1 VKVALRIR
9 PQQSTQYGRIT
20 RRLAEPELRA
30 SPAAAHLEEI
40 RTVEL
45 GGQPYVLAS
54 VRDGTSLGRIVPG
67 LSRLGACSELFE
79 HFERIGDVEGPLLR
93 PLARDFVPHVP
104 VEMAEA
110 RRYKGKTS
118 DVFSHV
124 LLNLALFAGAFAE
137 ERRARVLDPLC
148 GGGTTL
154 FLALAHGHDAL
165 GIDNQRSD
173 VDGTAGFARGY
184 FKEERISFA
193 EVKERTV
200 AGGTRWRFEA
210 GTRTDRRLLVLVA
223 GDARDAAGHLH
234 GVPGGA
240 RVHAIAGDLPYGIQ
254 HDGEVTALLRE
265 ALPAWAELL
274 LPGGAVALA
283 WNATR
288 LSRARVTDLVAAS
301 GLEVRDD
308 GPYADLSHQVDRV
321 IKQRDVVVAVRPA
334 PTT

>member
-1 VKVALRIR
+1 VKLALRIR
-9 PQQSTQYGRIT
+9 PQQSTQYGQLT

-30 SPAAAHLEEI
+30 SPAAELLEEI
-40 RTVEL
+40 RTEEL
-45 GGQPYVLAS
+45 GGQPYVVATLRADAS
-54 VRDGTSLGRIVPG
+54 LDAVVPV

-79 HFERIGDVEGPLLR
+79 HFDRAGEVEGPLLR
-93 PLARDFVPHVP
+93 PLARTFVPHVP

-124 LLNLALFAGAFAE
+124 LLNLALFAGDFATQA
-137 ERRARVLDPLC
+137 RARVLDPLC

-165 GIDNQRSD
+165 GIDNQRAD
-173 VDGTAGFARGY
+173 VDATAGFARGY

-223 GDARDAAGHLH
+223 GDARDAGGHLH

-240 RVHAIAGDLPYGIQ
+240 KVHAIAGDLPYGIQ

-288 LSRARVTDLVAAS
+288 LSRTRVTELVAAA

-321 IKQRDVVVAVRPA
+321 IKQRDVIVAVA
-334 PTT
+334 PR